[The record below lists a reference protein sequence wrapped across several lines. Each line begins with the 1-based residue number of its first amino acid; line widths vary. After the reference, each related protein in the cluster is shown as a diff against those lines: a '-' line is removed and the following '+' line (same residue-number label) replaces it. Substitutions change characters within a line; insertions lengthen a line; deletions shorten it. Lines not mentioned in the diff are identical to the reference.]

1 MSNPYESPESDISIP
16 GSGKPYVYVGFW
28 TRVGASLIDT
38 VLVLILMIPIFMFLA
53 IGSKNNTSF
62 DTDPI
67 MYVINYVIFPIVVMV
82 FWRYRSATPG
92 KMILSLVIIDA
103 KSGGRLS
110 TGQVLLRYLGYYI
123 GAIPLGL
130 GFFMVGWDKKKQGL
144 HDKIAG
150 TLVVRYTNE
159 LGATGQK
166 EPSNEI

>member
-1 MSNPYESPESDISIP
+1 
-16 GSGKPYVYVGFW
+16 
-28 TRVGASLIDT
+28 
-38 VLVLILMIPIFMFLA
+38 MFLA
-53 IGSKNNTSF
+53 IGSKNDTSF

-67 MYVINYVIFPIVVMV
+67 MSVINYILLPIVVMI

-92 KMILSLVIIDA
+92 KMILSVVIIDA

-123 GAIPLGL
+123 GAIPLAL

-159 LGATGQK
+159 SGAIEPK
-166 EPSNEI
+166 ESSDEI